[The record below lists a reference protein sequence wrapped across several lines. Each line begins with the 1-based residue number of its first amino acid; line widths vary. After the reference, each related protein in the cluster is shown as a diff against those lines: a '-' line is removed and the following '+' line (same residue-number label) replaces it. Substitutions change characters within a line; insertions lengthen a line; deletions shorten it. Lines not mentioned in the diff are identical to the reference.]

1 MALDAAARTH
11 PGKQRTSNEDA
22 LLCRPNS
29 GIFAVIDGMG
39 GEEAGEVAAAI
50 AIQALAEVPDLPQLA
65 GETVLVQAMHTA
77 RDRILAEAD
86 TDPGK
91 AGMGAVGTALRFDDS
106 GSTVSVAHV
115 GDSRAYLI
123 HAGGV
128 RQITRDHLGEAQPGR
143 KAQVARDLG
152 RRDLR
157 GDWVDTTRTK
167 VWRGDLLI
175 LCSDG
180 LHDVVAPEQLAEE
193 MMRLRSEAKSAEAV
207 ATRLVSMALAAG
219 GPDNITVVA
228 IRVGSFRRRGGP
240 RGLSTRFWQFATVVV
255 LLAGFFAGV
264 WWWRSVAATVAPLP
278 GVVSGLVEIG
288 ANAGLVAPSATQTLI
303 ESGGLLRVA
312 GERIRGGDWTLRI
325 APKGAFQVE
334 RSVIA
339 LERELRVEVAADGDA
354 LFRDVRV
361 ESGRLLIVAAAGS
374 RVILEHVSAME
385 PDSLVI
391 EGEGLVSRTN
401 VQMAPQL
408 PAAPEP

>member
-1 MALDAAARTH
+1 
-11 PGKQRTSNEDA
+11 
-22 LLCRPNS
+22 
-29 GIFAVIDGMG
+29 MG

-50 AIQALAEVPDLPQLA
+50 AIQALAEVPDLPNLA

-86 TDPGK
+86 SDEGK

-106 GSTVSVAHV
+106 GSTISVAHV
-115 GDSRAYLI
+115 GDSRAYLV

-143 KAQVARDLG
+143 KPQVARDLG

-157 GDWVDTTRTK
+157 GDWVDATRTR
-167 VWRGDLLI
+167 VSRGDLLV

-180 LHDVVAPEQLAEE
+180 LHDVVPPEQLAEE
-193 MMRLRSEAKSAEAV
+193 MMKLRSEAKSAESV

-228 IRVGSFRRRGGP
+228 IRVGSFRRRPASG
-240 RGLSTRFWQFATVVV
+240 GLSTRLWQVATVVV

-264 WWWRSVAATVAPLP
+264 GWWRSSGATVAPLP
-278 GVVSGLVEIG
+278 GVVSGLVELG
-288 ANAGLVAPSATQTLI
+288 ASETLSAPSGTQTVI
-303 ESGGLLRVA
+303 ESGGMFRVA
-312 GERIRGGDWTLRI
+312 GERIEGWDWTLVI
-325 APKGAFQVE
+325 APKGALQVE

-339 LERELRVEVAADGDA
+339 LKRELRVEVAADGEA

-361 ESGRLLIVAAAGS
+361 ESGRVYIVASAGS
-374 RVILEHVSAME
+374 RVILEHVTASE
-385 PDSLVI
+385 PGAIVI
-391 EGEGLVSRTN
+391 EGEGLVSR
-401 VQMAPQL
+401 VP
-408 PAAPEP
+408 PVPEP